1 MFNEDVLNSDRHLGF
16 NELPKVAE
24 MGESTSLQQVVR
36 LFTRYHNALS
46 IACWTPMRE
55 ELKEIR
61 AEANRNSL
69 TGATSFKAL
78 AELAAYLD
86 IDALPK
92 KDFSYFYRFS
102 FFLSR
107 QYEHKS
113 IPTSIGIRVWDM
125 FCKKRFQFF
134 LPLCR
139 FVENHTMKFMTEDT
153 WVQVLEFNQVIK
165 SDFSNFDPQGAWPT
179 LIDEFVEHLDRAQ
192 QQQTDMNMEEGGGG
206 AAVTRMTSSHLKGEE
221 QRAKRSLAEIDSVV
235 NSLISVKPF
244 DAEHAAE
251 AADVGTP
258 EKKKLKTLH

>member
-16 NELPKVAE
+16 NEFPKVAE

-61 AEANRNSL
+61 AEANRIRL

-102 FFLSR
+102 FFLTR

-113 IPTSIGIRVWDM
+113 IPTSIGIRVWRM
-125 FCKKRFQFF
+125 FCKKRFKFF

-139 FVENHTMKFMTEDT
+139 FLENHAMKFMTEDT
-153 WVQVLEFNQVIK
+153 WVQVLEFNQIIK

-179 LIDEFVEHLDRAQ
+179 LIDEFVEHLDRARQ
-192 QQQTDMNMEEGGGG
+192 QQHTDMNTEEGGN
-206 AAVTRMTSSHLKGEE
+206 SHLNGEEE
-221 QRAKRSLAEIDSVV
+221 QRAKRSLSEIDSVV

-244 DAEHAAE
+244 DADHAAE
-251 AADVGTP
+251 AADLGTP
-258 EKKKLKTLH
+258 EKKKLKTLPH